1 MTVATALTSR
11 DPRHPTRLLKK
22 KNMVSG
28 YPLSRSDHSAHG
40 EPGNRRSRRSG
51 MGLGGKPHCSVR
63 VANSLLVGPRPI
75 AGPAGR
81 AVRGPRTSGG
91 TYSNARTGAGALDA
105 APARGAR
112 HTGSR
117 GLIPARGPAYEFG
130 ATGHGQCCFR
140 RAVAPHWTSCFSP
153 ALDLRA
159 GRTPSCQGNRIKTGL
174 GRDRLVISR
183 AARLLRPRRAHPARR
198 GNPPRSRKPAVEE
211 AGARSHRQRLLCRP

>member
-22 KNMVSG
+22 KNMASG

-112 HTGSR
+112 H
-117 GLIPARGPAYEFG
+117 
-130 ATGHGQCCFR
+130 HG
-140 RAVAPHWTSCFSP
+140 
-153 ALDLRA
+153 
-159 GRTPSCQGNRIKTGL
+159 
-174 GRDRLVISR
+174 
-183 AARLLRPRRAHPARR
+183 AARLDPRAWTGLRVRRNGTRAVLFPPGGCAPLDELLQPRPRSPSWANTVMSGQPHQDGPGTR
-198 GNPPRSRKPAVEE
+198 PPRNQSSSAV
-211 AGARSHRQRLLCRP
+211 ASTSTSTSGSKR